1 LVELCDVISA
11 QIRKSDMIARWGG
24 EEFAIILPSQSLYDA
39 KEMSEKLRHRIEK
52 HQFKNIPGI
61 SISLGVSEWHKEDKA
76 VDLLIRADTNLY
88 KAKTLGRNCVV
99 VDE

>member
-1 LVELCDVISA
+1 
-11 QIRKSDMIARWGG
+11 MIARWGG